1 MESERVGK
9 DDSVRPQ
16 FGTNGFFCV
25 ELFCGTGNLT
35 YAMKHYFPDSF
46 GVDHKVNKQRVKVV
60 CLDLTREDHQSLVE
74 QWLLSGR
81 CLWVHFGIPC
91 GTASRARF
99 RRLSRKIHGPPPLR
113 NSRYP
118 DGIPGVKGLHLIKLR
133 AANKL
138 YSFMRK
144 LILQLDKAGIT
155 WTVENPFTS
164 LLWETS
170 YWRDVEEATSPFYC
184 ELHNCMF
191 GCQRLKRTCLASNNG
206 AVMSLNVL
214 CDGRHEHAPWSM
226 TDGVFDTSLQAEY
239 TPMLAKALATTIL
252 EAIANEYKLPNV
264 VQYSK
269 KLKLSHFHAIAA
281 AKQPTKSMSMHM
293 VPEYSHVIVLANVP
307 YWMSFH
313 CTNSALAAC
322 VYLTCGGQDIFI
334 PCASKLLRKT
344 IKKGGD
350 SRLFKFSVE
359 RTPSL
364 KVLADAQPSGD
375 KVAES
380 ELQLKCHKESQVC
393 KGERLVLEQTHSDEE
408 CADWVFGVRWTPEE
422 FLRQAVLVG
431 HPFSNFS
438 GLPPEVGAACVDVAT
453 MTHADV
459 VNNRCC
465 KLGEWTR
472 LARSLQDAENKVKAA
487 MPEER
492 KRILAT
498 KRLLLMK
505 HVIEVEGYDDKTLA
519 EDVMHG
525 FSLVGEVPKSNVLPR
540 KLLPAAMT
548 EQDLCA
554 NSQRANL
561 ALRYMTRSSGDEE
574 LDDKL
579 WAKTVSEVDKGWML
593 GPLQWSELGDGDT
606 VSRRFPLE
614 QSGKVRPI
622 DDLSQSQINA
632 TVTCYEQATVDGP
645 DVICAFATYLMRC
658 LADQGRSTE
667 LLGPF
672 FGSSLGIQTTC
683 NCGWF
688 EETRFPICLQP
699 IFQIR

>member
-25 ELFCGTGNLT
+25 GLFCGTGNLT

-226 TDGVFDTSLQAEY
+226 TDGVFDTSLEAEY

-344 IKKGGD
+344 IKKGG
-350 SRLFKFSVE
+350 
-359 RTPSL
+359 
-364 KVLADAQPSGD
+364 
-375 KVAES
+375 
-380 ELQLKCHKESQVC
+380 
-393 KGERLVLEQTHSDEE
+393 
-408 CADWVFGVRWTPEE
+408 
-422 FLRQAVLVG
+422 
-431 HPFSNFS
+431 
-438 GLPPEVGAACVDVAT
+438 
-453 MTHADV
+453 
-459 VNNRCC
+459 
-465 KLGEWTR
+465 
-472 LARSLQDAENKVKAA
+472 
-487 MPEER
+487 
-492 KRILAT
+492 
-498 KRLLLMK
+498 
-505 HVIEVEGYDDKTLA
+505 
-519 EDVMHG
+519 
-525 FSLVGEVPKSNVLPR
+525 
-540 KLLPAAMT
+540 
-548 EQDLCA
+548 
-554 NSQRANL
+554 
-561 ALRYMTRSSGDEE
+561 
-574 LDDKL
+574 
-579 WAKTVSEVDKGWML
+579 
-593 GPLQWSELGDGDT
+593 
-606 VSRRFPLE
+606 
-614 QSGKVRPI
+614 
-622 DDLSQSQINA
+622 
-632 TVTCYEQATVDGP
+632 
-645 DVICAFATYLMRC
+645 
-658 LADQGRSTE
+658 
-667 LLGPF
+667 
-672 FGSSLGIQTTC
+672 
-683 NCGWF
+683 
-688 EETRFPICLQP
+688 
-699 IFQIR
+699 